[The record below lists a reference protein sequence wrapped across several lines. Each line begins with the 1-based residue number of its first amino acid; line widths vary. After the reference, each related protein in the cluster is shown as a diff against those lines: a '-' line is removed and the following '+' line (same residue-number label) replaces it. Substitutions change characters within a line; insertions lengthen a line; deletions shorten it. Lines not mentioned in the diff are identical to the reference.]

1 MTEFRKELIE
11 LRFECQGQESP
22 ASQIPGDLLESAEE
36 KKETPRKEEPVICTE
51 VLSPEIDQSSEKEEV
66 DMAAEECIKNQLT
79 AS

>member
-1 MTEFRKELIE
+1 
-11 LRFECQGQESP
+11 
-22 ASQIPGDLLESAEE
+22 LESEEE

-66 DMAAEECIKNQLT
+66 DLAGEECIKNQLT